1 MWDDENR
8 LSQVQDNQGNLI
20 ETYWYD
26 VDGARV
32 KKTSGNTTTY
42 TFFGHYEEEV
52 THSVTTAIS
61 YYTFGGLRIAVKR
74 GSTLYHLHG
83 DHLGS
88 TSLTTRG
95 SAKTASRA
103 DYAYGAERSAS
114 GDLKTDHTF
123 NGQKRDATGLMYYN
137 ARYYD
142 PALGTFI
149 SPDSMVPNL
158 ASVIDHNRFLYAR
171 GNPLKYADPTGHGAI
186 DRYWEQEFFGVHQRP
201 ATGADRTDRLVSLTR
216 EGSGFDKSWTLD
228 DWNDYTRNKVEVLTN
243 LAEQAGITL
252 EEDTWD
258 LSNPDEEDNLILLL
272 GGVLEF
278 GYKIS
283 TLINTSI
290 LGGLAH
296 LRTLIGGGVT
306 WYRGKENIKGPQWI
320 CFGGAACALE
330 NGRIGFYNVLFYS
343 PYANDS
349 HIQGTAVHEL
359 AHKIHF
365 TVLCDPKSKTH
376 CYFQDPKLPG
386 WPDHR
391 LTKYADERGFSEY
404 WAEAVTILV
413 YGSEYSTA
421 KLGDGSAPGE
431 PKQINYIEG
440 VLKQ

>member
-103 DYAYGAERSAS
+103 DYAYGRRAQRVRRPQDRPHLQRPETR
-114 GDLKTDHTF
+114 
-123 NGQKRDATGLMYYN
+123 RDGVDVLQR
-137 ARYYD
+137 RYYD

-186 DRYWEQEFFGVHQRP
+186 DRVLGTEFFGVHQRP
-201 ATGADRTDRLVSLTR
+201 PTGADRTDRLV
-216 EGSGFDKSWTLD
+216 
-228 DWNDYTRNKVEVLTN
+228 
-243 LAEQAGITL
+243 LAYA
-252 EEDTWD
+252 
-258 LSNPDEEDNLILLL
+258 
-272 GGVLEF
+272 
-278 GYKIS
+278 
-283 TLINTSI
+283 
-290 LGGLAH
+290 
-296 LRTLIGGGVT
+296 
-306 WYRGKENIKGPQWI
+306 RG
-320 CFGGAACALE
+320 
-330 NGRIGFYNVLFYS
+330 
-343 PYANDS
+343 
-349 HIQGTAVHEL
+349 
-359 AHKIHF
+359 
-365 TVLCDPKSKTH
+365 
-376 CYFQDPKLPG
+376 
-386 WPDHR
+386 
-391 LTKYADERGFSEY
+391 
-404 WAEAVTILV
+404 
-413 YGSEYSTA
+413 
-421 KLGDGSAPGE
+421 
-431 PKQINYIEG
+431 
-440 VLKQ
+440 